1 MNSQPPLDPYA
12 VLGIPR
18 EAQDADV
25 KKAYRKLARE
35 HHPDKGGDAE
45 KFKKVQE
52 AYEVLSDP
60 QKRQNYDQWG
70 SAEGNPNGFPPGGF
84 NPADIFGQMFGGG
97 FGAPRGPVRRANHEH
112 ELKITL
118 EDAYRGLTKNFKIA
132 LSKPC
137 WTCQKK
143 CPQCNGRGQVQIQMG
158 PMAFAQPCPACQ
170 GGGVHGAGCQ
180 ECNFRSKKTEN
191 LNLEL
196 KIPKGIQSGN
206 TLTAHGLGEQAR
218 TREEESGDLIFHIK
232 IQDHPELLRQGDDLV
247 WHTKIDFVDSVNGKI
262 IHAPHFDGPIRI
274 DTADWGVLDP
284 REDYVI
290 PGKGFGTEGTTS
302 RGRYRVAFNVVY
314 PPASTKFKIDK
325 VVECSTP

>member
-1 MNSQPPLDPYA
+1 MSDPYGA
-12 VLGIPR
+12 LGLQR
-18 EAQDADV
+18 GATEDEV

-70 SAEGNPNGFPPGGF
+70 TADGPQGNPYGGF

-97 FGAPRGPVRRANHEH
+97 HRGPVRRANHEH
-112 ELKITL
+112 EIAISL

-143 CPQCNGRGQVQIQMG
+143 CPHCHGRGQVHVQMG
-158 PMAFAQPCPACQ
+158 PMQFAQPCPACQ
-170 GGGVHGAGCQ
+170 GVGVHWTGCQ
-180 ECNFRSKKTEN
+180 ECNFKGKKTEN

-196 KIPKGIQSGN
+196 KIPKGIQAGN
-206 TLTAHGLGEQAR
+206 ALTAHGLGEQAR
-218 TREEESGDLIFHIK
+218 TKDEESGDLIFHVR

-247 WHTKIDFVDSVNGKI
+247 WHTKISFVDSVNGKVI
-262 IHAPHFDGPIRI
+262 EAPHFDGPIRI

-290 PGKGFGTEGTTS
+290 PGKGFGAEGTTS
-302 RGRYRVAFNVVY
+302 RGRYRVSFNIAY
-314 PPASTKFKIDK
+314 PPASVKFKIDK
-325 VVECSTP
+325 IVECSTP